1 MDLKLNAVEEDLNLP
16 LTFISGHI
24 HELSIQIPWVKLAYE
39 PIVVQINTIEFVVRL
54 KDPTQEQEPKPPQ
67 EETKSQ
73 VVTPPPPGY
82 LSSLVSKIVNN
93 VNVKCDNIILKYIE
107 DDIVLSMNIQHLS
120 LSSADMNWNP
130 AFIDISPIKFLV
142 RKLVKI
148 TDLTVCLDRR
158 NSLGKIEVI
167 LEPILYRC
175 SLEGRVVTK
184 YNFSTKQKTS
194 LNRIDV
200 LIKNFDI
207 NLSTEQL
214 PMLYRL
220 FEQLRALP
228 ELAQNVEN
236 LSSEQQVSNFYIFSE
251 LISSLL
257 FLDRVG
263 SRRWCRLT
271 RLDVEFFANNLQ

>member
-1 MDLKLNAVEEDLNLP
+1 MAFQNLDLKLSAVEEDLNLP
-16 LTFISGHI
+16 LQFISGHI

-54 KDPTQEQEPKPPQ
+54 KDPNQEPEPKPPQ

-73 VVTPPPPGY
+73 LVDPPPGY

-93 VNVKCDNIILKYIE
+93 VNVKCNNIILKYIE
-107 DDIVLSMNIQHLS
+107 DDIVLSMNIQHFS
-120 LSSADMNWNP
+120 FSSADVNWNP

-142 RKLVKI
+142 RKLVKV

-184 YNFSTKQKTS
+184 YNFSTKQKMS
-194 LNRIDV
+194 LNRVDV

-228 ELAQNVEN
+228 ERTPSEEVLT
-236 LSSEQQVSNFYIFSE
+236 SEQQVRIQISLEGFYKVRK
-251 LISSLL
+251 IS
-257 FLDRVG
+257 RI
-263 SRRWCRLT
+263 
-271 RLDVEFFANNLQ
+271 

>member
-1 MDLKLNAVEEDLNLP
+1 M
-16 LTFISGHI
+16 
-24 HELSIQIPWVKLAYE
+24 AYE

-54 KDPTQEQEPKPPQ
+54 KDPNQVQEPLSPQ
-67 EETKSQ
+67 EETKTQ
-73 VVTPPPPGY
+73 VVAPPPPGY
-82 LSSLVSKIVNN
+82 LASLVSKIVNN
-93 VNVKCDNIILKYIE
+93 VNVKCNNIILKYIE
-107 DDIVLSMNIQHLS
+107 DDIVLSMNIQHFS
-120 LSSADMNWNP
+120 LSSADVNWNS

-184 YNFSTKQKTS
+184 YNFSTKQKMS

-228 ELAQNVEN
+228 EQAPNEEN
-236 LSSEQQVSNFYIFSE
+236 LSSEQQVSCFFT
-251 LISSLL
+251 SLGNDTCSQWAGVEVSRPL
-257 FLDRVG
+257 KFL
-263 SRRWCRLT
+263 
-271 RLDVEFFANNLQ
+271 A